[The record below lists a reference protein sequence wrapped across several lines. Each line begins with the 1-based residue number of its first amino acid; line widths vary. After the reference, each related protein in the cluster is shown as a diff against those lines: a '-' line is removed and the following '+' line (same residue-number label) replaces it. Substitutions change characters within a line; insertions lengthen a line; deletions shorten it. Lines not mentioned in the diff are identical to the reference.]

1 MKRELFS
8 FLFLCRKPWGNVSFP
23 WFFILKGVR
32 KMTICSVNNVTKS
45 FGGNII
51 FENISLEIKNGE
63 RVGLVGRNGSGKTT
77 IFQLLTGMESLD
89 AGAIHMKKGTRIG
102 HVAQIPKFDESM
114 TVYEV
119 LSSAFKIEK
128 ELEREMR
135 TLEKHMAEEQES
147 SVLQKLMERYGII
160 QEKFAFLGGYEIE
173 ANIMKVANGLQ
184 VIELFPRSFL
194 ELSGGEQ
201 TKVSLAY
208 MLLQK
213 PDLLLLDE
221 PTNHLDLFA
230 VEWLEQFLKEYNGTV
245 VVISHDRYFLDEVV
259 TKIFDL
265 EDGEIHVY
273 HTNYSRFVEEKEE
286 RLLQEFQAFQ
296 EQQKKIKKMKEAIK
310 RLREWANQ
318 ANPPNEGLHKRARS
332 MERALERM
340 EKLKKPI
347 LERKQMGLQFEGQER
362 SGKDVIVMKE
372 VSKGFAE
379 HLLFNEANLHVRF
392 QERAAIVGRNGTGKT
407 TLLKLLLEEIK
418 PDAGEIRIGSS
429 VKIGYLSQHAYGNM
443 KSNVLEAFRE
453 CVAVT
458 EGEARHILAK
468 FLFYG
473 PAVFKK
479 VTQLSGGEKMRLRLA
494 QLMYQDINFLI
505 LDEPTNHLDIESREV
520 LEEALEQYNGTILAV
535 SHDRYFLNKLFEKTY
550 WIDECKLFEFAG
562 NYAWA
567 RQKWEEKLETQVI
580 KQQRQGRKKIETVPV
595 KKKEVRNIEEI
606 ETELMHVEEDIYTLE
621 CKMEQVVD
629 VEMLEQLYE
638 EKTKKELLRAELYNA
653 LENIME

>member
-1 MKRELFS
+1 
-8 FLFLCRKPWGNVSFP
+8 
-23 WFFILKGVR
+23 
-32 KMTICSVNNVTKS
+32 MTICSVNNVTKS

-114 TVYEV
+114 TVYDV

-128 ELEREMR
+128 ELEREMHA
-135 TLEKHMAEEQES
+135 LEKHMAEEQES
-147 SVLQKLMERYGII
+147 SVLQRLMERYGVI

-184 VIELFPRSFL
+184 VTELFPRSFL

-245 VVISHDRYFLDEVV
+245 MVISHDRYFLDEVV

-273 HTNYSRFVEEKEE
+273 HTNYSQFVEEKEE
-286 RLLQEFQAFQ
+286 RLLQEFQAYQ

-362 SGKDVIVMKE
+362 SGKDVVVMKE
-372 VSKGFAE
+372 VSKGFAD
-379 HLLFNEANLHVRF
+379 HPLFNEVNLHVRF

-407 TLLKLLLEEIK
+407 TLLKLLLEEIE

-453 CVAVT
+453 YVAVT

-479 VTQLSGGEKMRLRLA
+479 VTQLSGGERMRLRLA

-580 KQQRQGRKKIETVPV
+580 KQQRQGRKSIETVPV

-606 ETELMHVEEDIYTLE
+606 ETELIHVEEDIYTLE
-621 CKMEQVVD
+621 CKMEHVVD

-638 EKTKKELLRAELYNA
+638 EKTKKELLRADLYNA

>member
-1 MKRELFS
+1 
-8 FLFLCRKPWGNVSFP
+8 
-23 WFFILKGVR
+23 
-32 KMTICSVNNVTKS
+32 MTICSVNNITKS

-77 IFQLLTGMESLD
+77 IFQLLTGMENVD
-89 AGAIHMKKGTRIG
+89 VGAIHMKKGTRIG
-102 HVAQIPKFDESM
+102 HVAQIPKFDDGI
-114 TVYEV
+114 TVYDV
-119 LSSAFKIEK
+119 LSSAFKAEK
-128 ELEREMR
+128 ELEREMHA
-135 TLEKHMAEEQES
+135 LEKNMAEGLEPFALE
-147 SVLQKLMERYGII
+147 KLMERYGVI
-160 QEKFAFLGGYEIE
+160 QERFAFLGGYEIE

-184 VIELFPRSFL
+184 VTELCSRLFT

-230 VEWLEQFLKEYNGTV
+230 VEWLEQFLKEYVGTV
-245 VVISHDRYFLDEVV
+245 MVISHDRYFLDEVV
-259 TKIFDL
+259 TKILDL

-273 HTNYSRFVEEKEE
+273 HTNYSQFIEEKEE
-286 RLLQEFQAFQ
+286 RLLQEFQAYQ

-318 ANPPNEGLHKRARS
+318 ANPPNEGLHKRARN

-340 EKLKKPI
+340 EKLKRPI

-362 SGKDVIVMKE
+362 SGKDVVVMKE
-372 VSKGFAE
+372 VSKGFADRV
-379 HLLFNEANLHVRF
+379 LFEKANLHIRF

-407 TLLKLLLEEIK
+407 TLLKLLLEEIQQ
-418 PDAGEIRIGSS
+418 DAGEIRIGSS

-443 KSNVLEAFRE
+443 KNNVLEAFRE

-458 EGEARHILAK
+458 EGEARHILAR

-550 WIDECKLFEFAG
+550 WIDEHKLFEFAG

-567 RQKWEEKLETQVI
+567 RQKWEERIEKQVVKQ
-580 KQQRQGRKKIETVPV
+580 KQQGSKALEVIPIKKQES
-595 KKKEVRNIEEI
+595 RNLEKVEN
-606 ETELMHVEEDIYTLE
+606 ELMHIEEDIYALE
-621 CKMEQVVD
+621 CRMENVVD

-638 EKTKKELLRAELYNA
+638 EKTNKELLRADLYNE
-653 LENIME
+653 LENIVE

>member
-1 MKRELFS
+1 M
-8 FLFLCRKPWGNVSFP
+8 GNVSFS

-77 IFQLLTGMESLD
+77 IFGLLTGMESLD

-102 HVAQIPKFDESM
+102 HVAQIPKFDEVL
-114 TVYEV
+114 TVYDV
-119 LSSAFKIEK
+119 LSSAFKVEK
-128 ELEREMR
+128 ELEKEMHA
-135 TLEKHMAEEQES
+135 LETNMAEEQEQS
-147 SVLQKLMERYGII
+147 SLQKLMERYGFI

-184 VIELFPRSFL
+184 VTDLFSRVFT

-230 VEWLEQFLKEYNGTV
+230 VEWLEQFLKEYTGTV
-245 VVISHDRYFLDEVV
+245 MVISHDRYFLDEVV

-273 HTNYSRFVEEKEE
+273 HTNYSQFVEEKEE
-286 RLLQEFQAFQ
+286 RLLQEFQAYQ

-318 ANPPNEGLHKRARS
+318 ANPPNEGLHKRARN
-332 MERALERM
+332 MERALERI
-340 EKLKKPI
+340 EKLKRPI

-362 SGKDVIVMKE
+362 SGKDVVVMKE
-372 VSKGFAE
+372 VSKGFAGRP
-379 HLLFNEANLHVRF
+379 LFEQANLHVRF

-407 TLLKLLLEEIK
+407 TLLKLLLEEIN
-418 PDAGEIRIGSS
+418 PDVGEIRIGSS
-429 VKIGYLSQHAYGNM
+429 VKIGYLSQHTYGNV

-453 CVAVT
+453 YVAVT

-567 RQKWEEKLETQVI
+567 RQKWEEKLEKQVI
-580 KQQRQGRKKIETVPV
+580 KQKRQGRKSVEMVPV
-595 KKKEVRNIEEI
+595 KEKKARNLEEI
-606 ETELMHVEEDIYTLE
+606 ENELMHVEEDIYAIE
-621 CKMEQVVD
+621 CEMEHVAD
-629 VEMLEQLYE
+629 VERLEKLYE
-638 EKTKKELLRAELYNA
+638 EKTMKELLRAKLYSE
-653 LENIME
+653 LENILE

>member
-1 MKRELFS
+1 
-8 FLFLCRKPWGNVSFP
+8 
-23 WFFILKGVR
+23 
-32 KMTICSVNNVTKS
+32 MTICSVNNVTKS

-102 HVAQIPKFDESM
+102 HVAQIPKFDEDM

-128 ELEREMR
+128 ELEREMHA
-135 TLEKHMAEEQES
+135 LEKHMAEEQES
-147 SVLQKLMERYGII
+147 SALQRLMERYGVI

-184 VIELFPRSFL
+184 VTELFPRSFL

-245 VVISHDRYFLDEVV
+245 MVISHDRYFLDEVV

-273 HTNYSRFVEEKEE
+273 HTNYSQFIEEKEE
-286 RLLQEFQAFQ
+286 RLLQEFQAYQ

-362 SGKDVIVMKE
+362 SGKDVVVMKE
-372 VSKGFAE
+372 VSKGFAD
-379 HLLFNEANLHVRF
+379 HPLFNEVNLHVRF

-407 TLLKLLLEEIK
+407 TLLKLLLEEIE

-453 CVAVT
+453 YVAVT

-479 VTQLSGGEKMRLRLA
+479 VTQLSGGERMRLRLA

-580 KQQRQGRKKIETVPV
+580 KQQRQGRKSIETVPV

-606 ETELMHVEEDIYTLE
+606 ETELIHVEEDIYTLE
-621 CKMEQVVD
+621 CKMEHVVD

-638 EKTKKELLRAELYNA
+638 EKTKKELLRADLYNA

>member
-1 MKRELFS
+1 MTKTM
-8 FLFLCRKPWGNVSFP
+8 GNVSFP

-32 KMTICSVNNVTKS
+32 KMTICSVNNVKKS

-63 RVGLVGRNGSGKTT
+63 RIGLVGRNGSGKTT
-77 IFQLLTGMESLD
+77 IFQLLTGIEGLD
-89 AGAIHMKKGTRIG
+89 AGAIHVKKGTRIG
-102 HVAQIPKFDESM
+102 HVAQIPKFNNEM
-114 TVYEV
+114 NVYDV
-119 LSSAFKIEK
+119 LSSAFKKEK
-128 ELEREMR
+128 ELEIEMHA
-135 TLEKHMAEEQES
+135 LEKNMAEEQES
-147 SVLQKLMERYGII
+147 SALQKLMERYGAI
-160 QEKFAFLGGYEIE
+160 QERYAFLGGYEIE

-184 VIELFPRSFL
+184 VTELFPRSFM

-230 VEWLEQFLKEYNGTV
+230 VEWLEQFLKEYTGTV
-245 VVISHDRYFLDEVV
+245 MVISHDRYFLDEVV

-273 HTNYSRFVEEKEE
+273 HTNYSQFVEEKEE
-286 RLLQEFQAFQ
+286 RLLQEFQAYQ

-318 ANPPNEGLHKRARS
+318 ANPPNEGLHKRARN
-332 MERALERM
+332 MERALERI
-340 EKLKKPI
+340 EKLKRPI
-347 LERKQMGLQFEGQER
+347 LDRKQMGLQFEGQER
-362 SGKDVIVMKE
+362 SGKDVVVMKE

-379 HLLFNEANLHVRF
+379 RSLFEKVNLHIRF

-407 TLLKLLLEEIK
+407 TLLKLLLKEMQQ
-418 PDAGEIRIGSS
+418 DAGEIRIGSS

-443 KSNVLEAFRE
+443 KNNVLEAFRD

-458 EGEARHILAK
+458 EGEARHILAR

-479 VTQLSGGEKMRLRLA
+479 VKQLSGGEKMRLRLA
-494 QLMYQDINFLI
+494 QLMYQDVNFLI

-550 WIDECKLFEFAG
+550 WIDEHKLFEFAG

-567 RQKWEEKLETQVI
+567 RQKWEERIEKQVVKQ
-580 KQQRQGRKKIETVPV
+580 KQQQQGNKALEVMPI
-595 KKKEVRNIEEI
+595 KKKKSRDLEAVEN
-606 ETELMHVEEDIYTLE
+606 ELMHIEEDIYALE
-621 CKMEQVVD
+621 CKMENVVD

-638 EKTKKELLRAELYNA
+638 EKTKKEFLRAELYNE
-653 LENIME
+653 LENIVE

>member
-1 MKRELFS
+1 
-8 FLFLCRKPWGNVSFP
+8 
-23 WFFILKGVR
+23 
-32 KMTICSVNNVTKS
+32 MTICSVNNVTKS

-89 AGAIHMKKGTRIG
+89 VGAIHMKKGTRIG
-102 HVAQIPKFDESM
+102 HLAQIPKFDEGM
-114 TVYEV
+114 TVYDV
-119 LSSAFKIEK
+119 LSSAFKAEK

-135 TLEKHMAEEQES
+135 TLEKNMAEEQETFA
-147 SVLQKLMERYGII
+147 LQKLMERYGVI

-173 ANIMKVANGLQ
+173 ANMMKVANGLQ
-184 VIELFPRSFL
+184 VTELFPRSFL

-245 VVISHDRYFLDEVV
+245 MVISHDRYFLDEVV

-273 HTNYSRFVEEKEE
+273 HTNYSQFVEEKEE
-286 RLLQEFQAFQ
+286 RLLQEFQAYQ

-332 MERALERM
+332 MERALERI

-362 SGKDVIVMKE
+362 SGKDVVVMKE
-372 VSKGFAE
+372 VSKGFVD
-379 HLLFNEANLHVRF
+379 HPLFNEANLHVRF

-407 TLLKLLLEEIK
+407 TLLKLLLEEIE
-418 PDAGEIRIGSS
+418 PDVGEIRIGSS

-453 CVAVT
+453 YVAVT

-550 WIDECKLFEFAG
+550 WIDEHKLFEFAG

-567 RQKWEEKLETQVI
+567 RQKWEEKLEKQVI
-580 KQQRQGRKKIETVPV
+580 KQQRQGRKSMETAPV
-595 KKKEVRNIEEI
+595 KKKEVRNVEDI
-606 ETELMHVEEDIYTLE
+606 ETELMHVEEDIYMLE
-621 CKMEQVVD
+621 CKMEHVVD

-638 EKTKKELLRAELYNA
+638 EKTKKELLRAELYNE
-653 LENIME
+653 LENIVE

>member
-1 MKRELFS
+1 
-8 FLFLCRKPWGNVSFP
+8 
-23 WFFILKGVR
+23 
-32 KMTICSVNNVTKS
+32 MTICSVNNVTKS

-135 TLEKHMAEEQES
+135 TLEKDMAEEQGS

-184 VIELFPRSFL
+184 VTELFPRSFL

-245 VVISHDRYFLDEVV
+245 MVISHDRYFLDEVV

-273 HTNYSRFVEEKEE
+273 HTNYSQFVEEKEE
-286 RLLQEFQAFQ
+286 RLLQEFQAYQ

-340 EKLKKPI
+340 QKLKKPI
-347 LERKQMGLQFEGQER
+347 LERKQMGLQFEGQDR
-362 SGKDVIVMKE
+362 SGKDVVVIKE
-372 VSKGFAE
+372 VSKGFAD
-379 HLLFNEANLHVRF
+379 HPLFNEVNLHVRF

-407 TLLKLLLEEIK
+407 TLLKLLLEQIE

-429 VKIGYLSQHAYGNM
+429 VKIGYLSQHAYGNR

-453 CVAVT
+453 YVAVT

-550 WIDECKLFEFAG
+550 WIDERKLFEFAG

-567 RQKWEEKLETQVI
+567 RQKWEERLETQVI
-580 KQQRQGRKKIETVPV
+580 KQQRQGRKSIETAPV
-595 KKKEVRNIEEI
+595 KKKEARNIEEI

-621 CKMEQVVD
+621 CKMEHVVD

-638 EKTKKELLRAELYNA
+638 EKMKKELLRAELYNE
-653 LENIME
+653 LENIVE

>member
-1 MKRELFS
+1 
-8 FLFLCRKPWGNVSFP
+8 
-23 WFFILKGVR
+23 
-32 KMTICSVNNVTKS
+32 MTICSVNNVKKS

-63 RVGLVGRNGSGKTT
+63 RIGLVGRNGSGKTT
-77 IFQLLTGMESLD
+77 IFQLLTGIEGLD
-89 AGAIHMKKGTRIG
+89 AGAIHVKKGTRIG
-102 HVAQIPKFDESM
+102 HVAQIPKFNNEM
-114 TVYEV
+114 NVYDV
-119 LSSAFKIEK
+119 LSSAFKKEK
-128 ELEREMR
+128 ELEIEMHA
-135 TLEKHMAEEQES
+135 LEKNMAEEQES
-147 SVLQKLMERYGII
+147 SALQKLMERYGVI
-160 QEKFAFLGGYEIE
+160 QERYAFLGGYEIE

-184 VIELFPRSFL
+184 VTELFRRSFM
-194 ELSGGEQ
+194 EISGGEQ

-230 VEWLEQFLKEYNGTV
+230 VEWLEQFLKEYTGTV
-245 VVISHDRYFLDEVV
+245 MVISHDRYFLDEVV

-273 HTNYSRFVEEKEE
+273 HTNYSQFVEEKEE
-286 RLLQEFQAFQ
+286 RLLQEFQAYQ

-318 ANPPNEGLHKRARS
+318 ANPPNEGLHKRARN
-332 MERALERM
+332 MERALERI
-340 EKLKKPI
+340 EKLKRPI
-347 LERKQMGLQFEGQER
+347 LDRKQMGLQFEGQER
-362 SGKDVIVMKE
+362 SGKDVVVMKE
-372 VSKGFAE
+372 VSKGFDE
-379 HLLFNEANLHVRF
+379 RSLFEKVNLHIRF

-407 TLLKLLLEEIK
+407 TLLKLLLKEMQQ
-418 PDAGEIRIGSS
+418 DAGEIRIGSS

-443 KSNVLEAFRE
+443 KNNVLEAFRD

-458 EGEARHILAK
+458 EGEARHILAR

-494 QLMYQDINFLI
+494 QLMYQDVNFLI

-550 WIDECKLFEFAG
+550 WIDEHKLFEFAG

-567 RQKWEEKLETQVI
+567 RQKWEERIEKQVVKQ
-580 KQQRQGRKKIETVPV
+580 KQQQQGNKALEVMPI
-595 KKKEVRNIEEI
+595 KKKKSRDLEAVEN
-606 ETELMHVEEDIYTLE
+606 ELMHIEEDIYALE
-621 CKMEQVVD
+621 CKMEHVVD

-638 EKTKKELLRAELYNA
+638 EKTKKEFLRAELYNE
-653 LENIME
+653 LENIVE

>member
-1 MKRELFS
+1 M
-8 FLFLCRKPWGNVSFP
+8 GNVSFS

-45 FGGNII
+45 FGGNTI

-77 IFQLLTGMESLD
+77 IFGLLTGMESLD

-102 HVAQIPKFDESM
+102 HVAQIPKFDEAM
-114 TVYEV
+114 TVYDV
-119 LSSAFKIEK
+119 LSSAFKVEK
-128 ELEREMR
+128 ELEKEMHA
-135 TLEKHMAEEQES
+135 LEKNMAVEQEQS
-147 SVLQKLMERYGII
+147 ALEKLMERYGVI

-184 VIELFPRSFL
+184 VTDLFSRVFT

-230 VEWLEQFLKEYNGTV
+230 VEWLEQFLKEYTGTV
-245 VVISHDRYFLDEVV
+245 MVISHDRYFLDEVV

-273 HTNYSRFVEEKEE
+273 HTNYSQFVEEKEE
-286 RLLQEFQAFQ
+286 RLLQEFQAYQ

-318 ANPPNEGLHKRARS
+318 ANPPNEGLHKRARN
-332 MERALERM
+332 MERALERI
-340 EKLKKPI
+340 EKLKRPI

-362 SGKDVIVMKE
+362 SGKDVVVMKE
-372 VSKGFAE
+372 VSKGFAGRP
-379 HLLFNEANLHVRF
+379 LFEQANLHVRF

-407 TLLKLLLEEIK
+407 TLLKLLLKEIN
-418 PDAGEIRIGSS
+418 PDVGEIRIGSS
-429 VKIGYLSQHAYGNM
+429 VKIGYLSQHTYGNV

-453 CVAVT
+453 YVAVT
-458 EGEARHILAK
+458 EGQARHILAK

-567 RQKWEEKLETQVI
+567 RQKWEEKLEKQVI
-580 KQQRQGRKKIETVPV
+580 KQKRQGRKSVEMVPV
-595 KKKEVRNIEEI
+595 KEKKARNLEEI
-606 ETELMHVEEDIYTLE
+606 ENELMHVEEDIYAIE
-621 CKMEQVVD
+621 CEMEHVAD
-629 VEMLEQLYE
+629 VERLEKLYE
-638 EKTKKELLRAELYNA
+638 EKTMKELLRAKLYSE
-653 LENIME
+653 LENIVE

>member
-1 MKRELFS
+1 M
-8 FLFLCRKPWGNVSFP
+8 GNVSFS

-77 IFQLLTGMESLD
+77 IFQLLTGIESLD

-135 TLEKHMAEEQES
+135 TLEKHMAEEQET

-184 VIELFPRSFL
+184 VTELFPRSFV
-194 ELSGGEQ
+194 EISGGEQ

-286 RLLQEFQAFQ
+286 RLLQEFQAYQ

-362 SGKDVIVMKE
+362 SGKDVVVMKE

-407 TLLKLLLEEIK
+407 TLLKLLLLEEIE

-429 VKIGYLSQHAYGNM
+429 VKIGYLSQHEYGNM

-550 WIDECKLFEFAG
+550 WIDERKLFEFAG

-567 RQKWEEKLETQVI
+567 RQKWEERLETQVI
-580 KQQRQGRKKIETVPV
+580 KQQRQGRKSIEIVPV

-621 CKMEQVVD
+621 YKMEQVVD

-638 EKTKKELLRAELYNA
+638 EKKKKELLRAELYNE

>member
-1 MKRELFS
+1 
-8 FLFLCRKPWGNVSFP
+8 
-23 WFFILKGVR
+23 
-32 KMTICSVNNVTKS
+32 MTICSVNNVTKS

-135 TLEKHMAEEQES
+135 TLEKDMAEEQES

-184 VIELFPRSFL
+184 VTELFPRSFL

-245 VVISHDRYFLDEVV
+245 MVISHDRYFLDEVV

-286 RLLQEFQAFQ
+286 RLLQEFQAYQ

-340 EKLKKPI
+340 QKLKKPI
-347 LERKQMGLQFEGQER
+347 LERKQMGLQFEGQDR
-362 SGKDVIVMKE
+362 SGKDVVVMKE
-372 VSKGFAE
+372 VSKGFAD
-379 HLLFNEANLHVRF
+379 HPLFNEVNLHVRF

-407 TLLKLLLEEIK
+407 TLLKLLLEEIE

-453 CVAVT
+453 YVAVT

-550 WIDECKLFEFAG
+550 WIDERKLFEFAG

-567 RQKWEEKLETQVI
+567 RQKWEERLETQVI
-580 KQQRQGRKKIETVPV
+580 KQQRQGRKSIETAPV
-595 KKKEVRNIEEI
+595 KKKEARNIEEI

-621 CKMEQVVD
+621 CKMEHVVD

-638 EKTKKELLRAELYNA
+638 EKTKKELLRAELYNE
-653 LENIME
+653 LENIVE

>member
-1 MKRELFS
+1 
-8 FLFLCRKPWGNVSFP
+8 
-23 WFFILKGVR
+23 
-32 KMTICSVNNVTKS
+32 MTICSVNNVTKS

-184 VIELFPRSFL
+184 VTELFPRSFL

-245 VVISHDRYFLDEVV
+245 MVISHDRYFLDEVV

-286 RLLQEFQAFQ
+286 RLLQEFQAYQ

-362 SGKDVIVMKE
+362 SGKDVVVMKE
-372 VSKGFAE
+372 VSKGFAD
-379 HLLFNEANLHVRF
+379 HPLFNEVNLHVRF

-407 TLLKLLLEEIK
+407 TLLKLLLEEIE

-453 CVAVT
+453 YVAVT

-550 WIDECKLFEFAG
+550 WIDERKLFEFAG

-567 RQKWEEKLETQVI
+567 RQKWEERLETQVI
-580 KQQRQGRKKIETVPV
+580 KQQRQRRKSIETVPV

-621 CKMEQVVD
+621 CTMEHVVD
-629 VEMLEQLYE
+629 IKMLEQLYE
-638 EKTKKELLRAELYNA
+638 EKTKKELLRAELYNE
-653 LENIME
+653 LENIVE

>member
-1 MKRELFS
+1 
-8 FLFLCRKPWGNVSFP
+8 
-23 WFFILKGVR
+23 
-32 KMTICSVNNVTKS
+32 MTICSVNNVTKS
-45 FGGNII
+45 FGGNTI

-77 IFQLLTGMESLD
+77 IFGLLTGRESLD

-102 HVAQIPKFDESM
+102 HVAQIPKFDEAM
-114 TVYEV
+114 TVYDV
-119 LSSAFKIEK
+119 LSSAFKVEK
-128 ELEREMR
+128 ELEKEMHA
-135 TLEKHMAEEQES
+135 LEKNMAVEQEQS
-147 SVLQKLMERYGII
+147 ALEKLMERYGVI

-184 VIELFPRSFL
+184 VTDLFSRVFT

-213 PDLLLLDE
+213 PDVLLLDE

-230 VEWLEQFLKEYNGTV
+230 VEWLEQFLKEYTGTV
-245 VVISHDRYFLDEVV
+245 MVISHDRYFLDEVV

-273 HTNYSRFVEEKEE
+273 HTNYSQFVEEKEE
-286 RLLQEFQAFQ
+286 KLLQEFQAYQ

-318 ANPPNEGLHKRARS
+318 ANPPNEGLHKRARN
-332 MERALERM
+332 MERALERI
-340 EKLKKPI
+340 EKLKRPI

-362 SGKDVIVMKE
+362 SGKDVVVMKE
-372 VSKGFAE
+372 VSKVFAGRP
-379 HLLFNEANLHVRF
+379 LFEQANLHVRF

-407 TLLKLLLEEIK
+407 TLLKLLLEEIN
-418 PDAGEIRIGSS
+418 PDVGEIRIGSS
-429 VKIGYLSQHAYGNM
+429 VKIGYLSQHTYGNV

-453 CVAVT
+453 YVAVT

-567 RQKWEEKLETQVI
+567 RQKWEEKLEKQVI
-580 KQQRQGRKKIETVPV
+580 KQKRQGRKSVEMVPV
-595 KKKEVRNIEEI
+595 KEKKARNLEEI
-606 ETELMHVEEDIYTLE
+606 ENELMHVEEDIYAIE
-621 CKMEQVVD
+621 CEMEHVAD
-629 VEMLEQLYE
+629 VERLEKLYE
-638 EKTKKELLRAELYNA
+638 EKTMKELLRAKLYSE
-653 LENIME
+653 LENIVE

>member
-1 MKRELFS
+1 
-8 FLFLCRKPWGNVSFP
+8 
-23 WFFILKGVR
+23 
-32 KMTICSVNNVTKS
+32 MTICSVNNVMKS

-77 IFQLLTGMESLD
+77 IFGLLTGKESLD

-102 HVAQIPKFDESM
+102 HVAQIPKFDEVM
-114 TVYEV
+114 TVYDV
-119 LSSAFKIEK
+119 LSSAFKVEK
-128 ELEREMR
+128 ELEKEMHA
-135 TLEKHMAEEQES
+135 LEKNMAVEQEQS
-147 SVLQKLMERYGII
+147 ALEKLMERYGVI

-184 VIELFPRSFL
+184 VTDLFSRVFT

-230 VEWLEQFLKEYNGTV
+230 VEWLEQFLKEYTGTV
-245 VVISHDRYFLDEVV
+245 IVISHDRYFLDEVV

-273 HTNYSRFVEEKEE
+273 HTNYSQFVEEKEE
-286 RLLQEFQAFQ
+286 RLLQEFQAYQ

-318 ANPPNEGLHKRARS
+318 ANPPNEGLHKRARN
-332 MERALERM
+332 MERALERI
-340 EKLKKPI
+340 EKLKRPI

-362 SGKDVIVMKE
+362 SGKDVVVMKE
-372 VSKGFAE
+372 VSKGFTGRP
-379 HLLFNEANLHVRF
+379 LFEQANLHVRF

-407 TLLKLLLEEIK
+407 TLLKLLLEEIN
-418 PDAGEIRIGSS
+418 PDVGEIRIGSS
-429 VKIGYLSQHAYGNM
+429 VKIGYLSQHTYGNV

-453 CVAVT
+453 YVAVT

-567 RQKWEEKLETQVI
+567 RQKWEEKLEKQVI
-580 KQQRQGRKKIETVPV
+580 KQKRQGRKSVEMVPV
-595 KKKEVRNIEEI
+595 KEKKARNLEEI
-606 ETELMHVEEDIYTLE
+606 ENELMHVEEDIYAIE
-621 CKMEQVVD
+621 CEMEHVAD
-629 VEMLEQLYE
+629 VERLEKLYE
-638 EKTKKELLRAELYNA
+638 EKTMKELLRAKLYSE
-653 LENIME
+653 LENIVE

>member
-1 MKRELFS
+1 M
-8 FLFLCRKPWGNVSFP
+8 GNVSFS

-77 IFQLLTGMESLD
+77 IFQLLTGMEGLD

-135 TLEKHMAEEQES
+135 TLEKHMAEEQET

-184 VIELFPRSFL
+184 VTELFPRSFV
-194 ELSGGEQ
+194 EISGGEQ

-245 VVISHDRYFLDEVV
+245 MVISHDRYFLDEVV

-286 RLLQEFQAFQ
+286 RLLQEFQAYQ

-362 SGKDVIVMKE
+362 SGKDVVVMKE

-407 TLLKLLLEEIK
+407 TLLKLLLEEIE

-550 WIDECKLFEFAG
+550 WIDERKLFEFAG

-580 KQQRQGRKKIETVPV
+580 KQQRQGRKNIETVPV

-638 EKTKKELLRAELYNA
+638 EKTKKELLRAELYNE
-653 LENIME
+653 LENIVE

>member
-1 MKRELFS
+1 
-8 FLFLCRKPWGNVSFP
+8 
-23 WFFILKGVR
+23 
-32 KMTICSVNNVTKS
+32 MTICSVNNVTKS

-102 HVAQIPKFDESM
+102 HVAQIPKFDEDM
-114 TVYEV
+114 TVYDV
-119 LSSAFKIEK
+119 LSSAFKAEK

-135 TLEKHMAEEQES
+135 TLEKDMAEEREPS
-147 SVLQKLMERYGII
+147 ALQKLMERYGVI
-160 QEKFAFLGGYEIE
+160 QEKFAFLGGYEID

-286 RLLQEFQAFQ
+286 RLLQEFQAYQ

-340 EKLKKPI
+340 EKLKKTI

-362 SGKDVIVMKE
+362 SGKDVVVMKE

-407 TLLKLLLEEIK
+407 TLLKLLLEEIE

-580 KQQRQGRKKIETVPV
+580 KQQRQGRKSIETVPV

-606 ETELMHVEEDIYTLE
+606 ETELIHVEEDIYTLE
-621 CKMEQVVD
+621 CKMEHVVD

-638 EKTKKELLRAELYNA
+638 EKTKKELLRADLYNA

>member
-1 MKRELFS
+1 
-8 FLFLCRKPWGNVSFP
+8 
-23 WFFILKGVR
+23 
-32 KMTICSVNNVTKS
+32 MTICSVNNVTKS

-77 IFQLLTGMESLD
+77 IFGLLTGMESLD
-89 AGAIHMKKGTRIG
+89 TGVIHMKKGTRIG
-102 HVAQIPKFDESM
+102 HVAQIPKFDEAM
-114 TVYEV
+114 TVYDV
-119 LSSAFKIEK
+119 LSSAFKVEK
-128 ELEREMR
+128 ELEKEMHA
-135 TLEKHMAEEQES
+135 LEKNMAEEQEQS
-147 SVLQKLMERYGII
+147 SLQKLMERYGVI

-184 VIELFPRSFL
+184 VTNLFSRVFT

-245 VVISHDRYFLDEVV
+245 MVISHDRYFLDEVV

-273 HTNYSRFVEEKEE
+273 HTNYSQFVEEKEG
-286 RLLQEFQAFQ
+286 RLLQEFQAYQ

-318 ANPPNEGLHKRARS
+318 ANPPNEGLHKRARN
-332 MERALERM
+332 MERALERI
-340 EKLKKPI
+340 EKLKRPI

-362 SGKDVIVMKE
+362 SGKDVVVMKE
-372 VSKGFAE
+372 VSKGFAGRP
-379 HLLFNEANLHVRF
+379 LFEQANLHVRF

-407 TLLKLLLEEIK
+407 TLLKLLLKEME
-418 PDAGEIRIGSS
+418 PEAGAIRVGSS
-429 VKIGYLSQHAYGNM
+429 VKIGYLSQHTYENM

-453 CVAVT
+453 NVAVT

-567 RQKWEEKLETQVI
+567 RQKWEEKLEKQVI
-580 KQQRQGRKKIETVPV
+580 KQKRQGKKSVETVPV
-595 KKKEVRNIEEI
+595 KEKEARNLEEI
-606 ETELMHVEEDIYTLE
+606 ENELMHVEEDVYAIE
-621 CKMEQVVD
+621 CEMEHVAD
-629 VEMLEQLYE
+629 VERLEKLYE
-638 EKTKKELLRAELYNA
+638 EKTKKELLRAELYNE
-653 LENIME
+653 LENIVE

>member
-1 MKRELFS
+1 
-8 FLFLCRKPWGNVSFP
+8 
-23 WFFILKGVR
+23 
-32 KMTICSVNNVTKS
+32 MTICSVNNVTKS
-45 FGGNII
+45 FGGNTI

-77 IFQLLTGMESLD
+77 IFGLLTGMESLD

-102 HVAQIPKFDESM
+102 HVAQIPKFDEVM
-114 TVYEV
+114 TVYDV
-119 LSSAFKIEK
+119 LSSAFKVEK
-128 ELEREMR
+128 ELEKEMHA
-135 TLEKHMAEEQES
+135 LEKNMAVEQEQS
-147 SVLQKLMERYGII
+147 ALEKLMERYGVI

-184 VIELFPRSFL
+184 VTDLFSRVFT

-230 VEWLEQFLKEYNGTV
+230 VEWLEQFLKEYTGTV
-245 VVISHDRYFLDEVV
+245 IVISHDRYFLDEVV

-273 HTNYSRFVEEKEE
+273 HTNYSQFVEEKEE
-286 RLLQEFQAFQ
+286 RLFQEFQAYQ

-318 ANPPNEGLHKRARS
+318 ANPPNEGLHKRARN
-332 MERALERM
+332 MERALERI
-340 EKLKKPI
+340 EKLKRPI

-362 SGKDVIVMKE
+362 SGKDVVVMKE
-372 VSKGFAE
+372 VSKGFAGRP
-379 HLLFNEANLHVRF
+379 LFEQANLHVRF

-407 TLLKLLLEEIK
+407 TLLKLLLEEIN
-418 PDAGEIRIGSS
+418 PDVGEIRIGSS
-429 VKIGYLSQHAYGNM
+429 VKIGYLSQHTYGNV

-453 CVAVT
+453 YVAVT

-550 WIDECKLFEFAG
+550 WIDGCQLFEFAG

-567 RQKWEEKLETQVI
+567 RQKWEEKLEKQVI
-580 KQQRQGRKKIETVPV
+580 KQKRQGRKSVETVPV
-595 KKKEVRNIEEI
+595 KEKEARNLEEI
-606 ETELMHVEEDIYTLE
+606 ENELMHVEEDIYAIE
-621 CKMEQVVD
+621 CEMEHVAD
-629 VEMLEQLYE
+629 VERLEKLYE
-638 EKTKKELLRAELYNA
+638 EKTKKELLRAKLYSD
-653 LENIME
+653 LENIVE

>member
-1 MKRELFS
+1 
-8 FLFLCRKPWGNVSFP
+8 
-23 WFFILKGVR
+23 
-32 KMTICSVNNVTKS
+32 MTICSVNNVTKS

-77 IFQLLTGMESLD
+77 IFGLLTGMESLD

-102 HVAQIPKFDESM
+102 HVAQIPKFDEAM
-114 TVYEV
+114 TVYDV
-119 LSSAFKIEK
+119 LSSAFKVEK
-128 ELEREMR
+128 ELEKEMHA
-135 TLEKHMAEEQES
+135 LEKNMAEEQEQS
-147 SVLQKLMERYGII
+147 SLQKLMERYGVI

-184 VIELFPRSFL
+184 VTDLFSRVFT

-230 VEWLEQFLKEYNGTV
+230 VEWLEQFLKEYTGTV
-245 VVISHDRYFLDEVV
+245 MVISHDRYFLDEVV

-273 HTNYSRFVEEKEE
+273 HTNYSQFVEEKEE
-286 RLLQEFQAFQ
+286 RLLQEFQAYQ

-318 ANPPNEGLHKRARS
+318 ANPPNEGLHKRARN
-332 MERALERM
+332 MERALERI
-340 EKLKKPI
+340 EKLKRPI

-362 SGKDVIVMKE
+362 SGKDVVVMKE
-372 VSKGFAE
+372 VSKGFAGRP
-379 HLLFNEANLHVRF
+379 LFEQANLHVRF

-407 TLLKLLLEEIK
+407 TLLKLLLEEIN
-418 PDAGEIRIGSS
+418 PDVGEIRIGSS
-429 VKIGYLSQHAYGNM
+429 VKIGYLSQHTYGNL

-453 CVAVT
+453 YVAVT

-567 RQKWEEKLETQVI
+567 RQKWEEKLEKQVI
-580 KQQRQGRKKIETVPV
+580 KQKRQGRKSVEMVPV
-595 KKKEVRNIEEI
+595 KEKKARNLEEI
-606 ETELMHVEEDIYTLE
+606 ENELMHVEEDIYAIE
-621 CKMEQVVD
+621 CEMEHVAD
-629 VEMLEQLYE
+629 VERLEKLYE
-638 EKTKKELLRAELYNA
+638 EKTMKELLRAKLYSE
-653 LENIME
+653 LENIVE

>member
-1 MKRELFS
+1 
-8 FLFLCRKPWGNVSFP
+8 
-23 WFFILKGVR
+23 
-32 KMTICSVNNVTKS
+32 MTICSVNNVKKS

-63 RVGLVGRNGSGKTT
+63 RIGLVGRNGSGKTT

-89 AGAIHMKKGTRIG
+89 AGAIHMKKGTCIG
-102 HVAQIPKFDESM
+102 HVAQIPKFNNEM
-114 TVYEV
+114 NVYDV
-119 LSSAFKIEK
+119 LSSAFKKEK
-128 ELEREMR
+128 ELEIEMHA
-135 TLEKHMAEEQES
+135 LEKNMAEEQES
-147 SVLQKLMERYGII
+147 SALQKLMERYGVI
-160 QEKFAFLGGYEIE
+160 QERYAFLGGYEIE

-184 VIELFPRSFL
+184 VTELFPRSFM

-230 VEWLEQFLKEYNGTV
+230 VEWLEQFLKEYTGTV
-245 VVISHDRYFLDEVV
+245 MVISHDRYFLDEVV

-273 HTNYSRFVEEKEE
+273 HTNYSQFVEEKEE
-286 RLLQEFQAFQ
+286 RLLQEFQAYQ

-318 ANPPNEGLHKRARS
+318 ANPPNEGLHKRARN
-332 MERALERM
+332 MERALERI
-340 EKLKKPI
+340 EKLKRPI
-347 LERKQMGLQFEGQER
+347 LDRKQMGLQFEGQER
-362 SGKDVIVMKE
+362 SGKDVVVMKE

-379 HLLFNEANLHVRF
+379 RPLFEKANLHIRF

-407 TLLKLLLEEIK
+407 TLLKLLLEEMQQ
-418 PDAGEIRIGSS
+418 DAGEIRIGSS

-443 KSNVLEAFRE
+443 KNNVLEAFRD

-458 EGEARHILAK
+458 EGEARHILAR

-494 QLMYQDINFLI
+494 QLMYQDVNFLI

-550 WIDECKLFEFAG
+550 WIDEHKLFEFVG

-567 RQKWEEKLETQVI
+567 RQKWEERIEKQVAKQ
-580 KQQRQGRKKIETVPV
+580 KQQQQGNRALEVMPI
-595 KKKEVRNIEEI
+595 KKKKARNLEEVES
-606 ETELMHVEEDIYTLE
+606 ELVHIEEDIYALE
-621 CKMEQVVD
+621 CKMEHVVD

-638 EKTKKELLRAELYNA
+638 EKTKKEFLRAELYNE
-653 LENIME
+653 LENIVG

>member
-1 MKRELFS
+1 M
-8 FLFLCRKPWGNVSFP
+8 GNVSFP

-184 VIELFPRSFL
+184 VTELFPRSFV
-194 ELSGGEQ
+194 EISGGEQ

-245 VVISHDRYFLDEVV
+245 MVISHDRYFLDEVV

-286 RLLQEFQAFQ
+286 RLLQEFQAYQ

-362 SGKDVIVMKE
+362 SGKDVVVMKE

-407 TLLKLLLEEIK
+407 TLLKLLLEEIE

-580 KQQRQGRKKIETVPV
+580 KQQRQGRKSVETVSV

-621 CKMEQVVD
+621 CKMEHVVD

-638 EKTKKELLRAELYNA
+638 EKTKKELLRAELYNE
-653 LENIME
+653 LENIVE

>member
-1 MKRELFS
+1 
-8 FLFLCRKPWGNVSFP
+8 
-23 WFFILKGVR
+23 
-32 KMTICSVNNVTKS
+32 MTICSVNNVKKS

-63 RVGLVGRNGSGKTT
+63 RIGLVGRNGSGKTT
-77 IFQLLTGMESLD
+77 IFQLLTGIEGLD
-89 AGAIHMKKGTRIG
+89 AGAIHVKKGTRIG
-102 HVAQIPKFDESM
+102 HVAQIPKFNNEM
-114 TVYEV
+114 NVYDV
-119 LSSAFKIEK
+119 LSSAFKKEK
-128 ELEREMR
+128 ELEIEMHA
-135 TLEKHMAEEQES
+135 LEKNMAEEQES
-147 SVLQKLMERYGII
+147 SALQKLMERYGVI
-160 QEKFAFLGGYEIE
+160 QERYAFLGGYEIE

-184 VIELFPRSFL
+184 VTELFPRSFM

-230 VEWLEQFLKEYNGTV
+230 VEWLEQFLKEYTGTV
-245 VVISHDRYFLDEVV
+245 MVISHDRYFLDEVV

-273 HTNYSRFVEEKEE
+273 HTNYSQFVEEKEE
-286 RLLQEFQAFQ
+286 RLLQEFQAYQ

-318 ANPPNEGLHKRARS
+318 ANPPNEGLHKRARN
-332 MERALERM
+332 MERALERI
-340 EKLKKPI
+340 EKLKRPI
-347 LERKQMGLQFEGQER
+347 LDRKQMGLQFEGQER
-362 SGKDVIVMKE
+362 SGKDVVVMKE

-379 HLLFNEANLHVRF
+379 RSLFEKVNLHIRF

-407 TLLKLLLEEIK
+407 TLLKLLLKEMQQ
-418 PDAGEIRIGSS
+418 DTGEIRIGSS

-443 KSNVLEAFRE
+443 KNNVLEAFRD

-458 EGEARHILAK
+458 EGEARHILAR

-494 QLMYQDINFLI
+494 QLMYQDVNFLI

-550 WIDECKLFEFAG
+550 WIDEHKLFEFAG

-567 RQKWEEKLETQVI
+567 RQKWEERIEKQVAKQ
-580 KQQRQGRKKIETVPV
+580 KQQQQGNRALEVMPI
-595 KKKEVRNIEEI
+595 KKKKARNLEEVES
-606 ETELMHVEEDIYTLE
+606 ELMHIEEDIYALE
-621 CKMEQVVD
+621 CKMEHVVD

-638 EKTKKELLRAELYNA
+638 EKTKKEFLRAELYNE
-653 LENIME
+653 LENIVE

>member
-1 MKRELFS
+1 
-8 FLFLCRKPWGNVSFP
+8 
-23 WFFILKGVR
+23 
-32 KMTICSVNNVTKS
+32 MTICSVNNVKKS

-63 RVGLVGRNGSGKTT
+63 RIGLVGRNGSGKTT

-89 AGAIHMKKGTRIG
+89 AGAIHMKKGTCIG
-102 HVAQIPKFDESM
+102 HVAQIPKFNNEM
-114 TVYEV
+114 NVYDV
-119 LSSAFKIEK
+119 LSSAFKKEK
-128 ELEREMR
+128 ELEIEMHA
-135 TLEKHMAEEQES
+135 LEKNMAEEQES
-147 SVLQKLMERYGII
+147 SALQKLMERYGVI
-160 QEKFAFLGGYEIE
+160 QERYAFLGGYEIE

-184 VIELFPRSFL
+184 VTELFPRSFM

-230 VEWLEQFLKEYNGTV
+230 VEWLEQFLKEYTGTV
-245 VVISHDRYFLDEVV
+245 MVISHDRYFLDEVV

-273 HTNYSRFVEEKEE
+273 HTNYSQFVEEKEE
-286 RLLQEFQAFQ
+286 RLLQEFQAYQ

-318 ANPPNEGLHKRARS
+318 ANPPNEGLHKRARN
-332 MERALERM
+332 MERALERI
-340 EKLKKPI
+340 EKLKRPI
-347 LERKQMGLQFEGQER
+347 LDRKQMGLQFEGQER
-362 SGKDVIVMKE
+362 SGKDVVVMKE
-372 VSKGFAE
+372 VSKGFDE
-379 HLLFNEANLHVRF
+379 RSLFEKVNLHIRF

-407 TLLKLLLEEIK
+407 TLLKLLLKEMQQ
-418 PDAGEIRIGSS
+418 DAGEIRIGSS

-443 KSNVLEAFRE
+443 KNNVLEAFRD

-458 EGEARHILAK
+458 EGEARHILAR

-494 QLMYQDINFLI
+494 QLMYQDVNFLI

-550 WIDECKLFEFAG
+550 WIDEHKLFEFAG

-567 RQKWEEKLETQVI
+567 RQKWEERIEKQVVKQ
-580 KQQRQGRKKIETVPV
+580 KQQQ
-595 KKKEVRNIEEI
+595 
-606 ETELMHVEEDIYTLE
+606 
-621 CKMEQVVD
+621 Q
-629 VEMLEQLYE
+629 
-638 EKTKKELLRAELYNA
+638 
-653 LENIME
+653 